1 MSAGLNCANCGGLL
15 TLTRADADGYR
26 RWAHVEND
34 SAQCPTQQIDRL
46 ELAFNEN
53 EKEKFKSWLT

>member
-34 SAQCPTQQIDRL
+34 SAQCPTQHEIVLVLNRRM
-46 ELAFNEN
+46 
-53 EKEKFKSWLT
+53 T

>member
-34 SAQCPTQQIDRL
+34 SAQCPTQHAEVVGQ
-46 ELAFNEN
+46 EE
-53 EKEKFKSWLT
+53 